1 MANQKG
7 PPPAPLHPNVA
18 RRLLDLL
25 STDDDFRD
33 LFQRDA
39 HAALLQAGYV
49 PPHGTEP
56 AQASALSGA
65 DCLQLSGTDQLASKE
80 QIARDRAKLES
91 ATTQIMSFMD
101 SAAFKAE

>member
-18 RRLLDLL
+18 RKLLDLL

-39 HAALLQAGYV
+39 HAALVQAGYV
-49 PPHGTEP
+49 PPHGSDP
-56 AQASALSGA
+56 AQASAISGG
-65 DCLQLSGTDQLASKE
+65 DCLQLSGTNQLASKE
-80 QIARDRAKLES
+80 QIARDRAKLE
-91 ATTQIMSFMD
+91 ALTTKVMNFID
-101 SAAFKAE
+101 SAAFKA